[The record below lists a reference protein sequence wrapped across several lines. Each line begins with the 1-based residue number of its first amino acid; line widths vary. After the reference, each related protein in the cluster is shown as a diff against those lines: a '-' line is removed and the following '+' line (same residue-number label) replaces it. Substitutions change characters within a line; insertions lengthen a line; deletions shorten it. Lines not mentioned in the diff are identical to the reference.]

1 MDGCKCEYFYRV
13 RSSGNFTLI
22 ASVLPVKYE
31 GGDLPKKE
39 GRERQE
45 CLSKRSSS
53 TLLSWEHQLGNKY
66 EHSASINE
74 IPAFLHFSK
83 LLQVMFK
90 HTEVWQSQRQE
101 EEINESFY
109 SELAWFSLENTPK
122 ILLWSLG
129 LRSLISFCFLISR
142 DLCFISGLWQF
153 FRQNWLVPTYS
164 QLVPERGMSQR
175 EQAIDHIISSTQED
189 FLP

>member
-1 MDGCKCEYFYRV
+1 
-13 RSSGNFTLI
+13 
-22 ASVLPVKYE
+22 
-31 GGDLPKKE
+31 
-39 GRERQE
+39 
-45 CLSKRSSS
+45 
-53 TLLSWEHQLGNKY
+53 
-66 EHSASINE
+66 
-74 IPAFLHFSK
+74 
-83 LLQVMFK
+83 MFK

-153 FRQNWLVPTYS
+153 FCQNWLVPTCS
-164 QLVPERGMSQR
+164 QLVPERGVSQR
-175 EQAIDHIISSTQED
+175 ERAIEPHHFLHPGRLPSLAFPWLTTERKSKCPFLSFLFKNYFIVCHYHLQKRMAKRSINQNCVSVANHQAERVVLCSSSSYKTSCFPSTLLFSLEFT
-189 FLP
+189 FL